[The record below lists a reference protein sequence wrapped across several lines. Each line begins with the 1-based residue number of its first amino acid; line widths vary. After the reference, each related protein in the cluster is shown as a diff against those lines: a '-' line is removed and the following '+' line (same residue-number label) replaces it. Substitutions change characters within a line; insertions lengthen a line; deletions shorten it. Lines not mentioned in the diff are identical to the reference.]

1 MIQTNIVREMD
12 ECLDL
17 LIDKQQI
24 VGMYQGSSEIGPG
37 NVILGPNPSAHSPSR
52 GAFTITTVANST
64 GPAL

>member
-1 MIQTNIVREMD
+1 MQVISARSEK
-12 ECLDL
+12 L
-17 LIDKQQI
+17 LVHLALAVFII
-24 VGMYQGSSEIGPG
+24 PIGSSEIGPG